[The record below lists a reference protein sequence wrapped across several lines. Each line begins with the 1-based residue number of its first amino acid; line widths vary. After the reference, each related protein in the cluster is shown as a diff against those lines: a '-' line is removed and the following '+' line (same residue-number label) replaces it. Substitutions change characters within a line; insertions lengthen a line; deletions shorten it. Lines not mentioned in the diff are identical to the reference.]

1 MSREKIVSLA
11 VLEERLRSEPGAREG
26 LVLTNGLFDLLHV
39 GHVRYLE
46 SARAEGSALLVAV
59 NSDDSARRLK
69 GPGRPVTP
77 LEERL
82 EMLAA
87 LACVDWVTWFEEDN
101 VERVL
106 RSLRPAVHAKGTDY
120 TEASVP
126 ERAVALELGIRTAIV
141 GDPKGHA
148 SSDVIRRIRATSAEA
163 TGDAH
168 EPRRR

>member
-1 MSREKIVSLA
+1 LSGEKIVPPA
-11 VLEERLRSEPGAREG
+11 ALEERLRSEPRARDG
-26 LVLTNGLFDLLHV
+26 LVLANGLFDLLHV

-46 SARAEGSALLVAV
+46 DARAQGNALLVAV

-69 GPGRPVTP
+69 GPGRPIVP
-77 LEERL
+77 LDERL

-101 VERVL
+101 VERIL
-106 RSLRPAVHAKGTDY
+106 RSVRPAVHAKGTDY
-120 TEASVP
+120 TEDSVP
-126 ERAVALELGIRTAIV
+126 ERAIALKLGIRTAIV

-163 TGDAH
+163 SGGVH